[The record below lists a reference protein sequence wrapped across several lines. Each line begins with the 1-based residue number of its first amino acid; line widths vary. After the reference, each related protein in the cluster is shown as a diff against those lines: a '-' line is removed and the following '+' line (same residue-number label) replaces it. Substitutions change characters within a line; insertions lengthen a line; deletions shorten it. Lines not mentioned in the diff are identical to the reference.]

1 MHSLA
6 INFSKTFISTDLFL
20 FFVFRARSILI
31 VVSSQVL
38 ICILSILSRLEK
50 YQSSAIVIVM
60 SFNFYLIP
68 CIQTKY
74 VFEVG
79 LLYIFCQIFYLNCW
93 PLLFCVMPTIWAS
106 FSSLVSRLCVFITTM
121 ICIPSLMMGSAPLF
135 RMLSTRPMPCTF
147 QRWTLPTTALT
158 STAAW
163 SRPWRLATRG

>member
-6 INFSKTFISTDLFL
+6 IDFSKTINSSSLAL
-20 FFVFRARSILI
+20 FFMFRARSILI
-31 VVSSQVL
+31 VVPSQVL

-50 YQSSAIVIVM
+50 YQSSAIVIIM
-60 SFNFYLIP
+60 SFNFDLIP
-68 CIQTKY
+68 CEQTKY

-93 PLLFCVMPTIWAS
+93 PLLFCVMPVIWAS

-121 ICIPSLMMGSAPLF
+121 ISIPSLMMGSPPLL
-135 RMLSTRPMPCTF
+135 RMFSTCPMPCTS

-158 STAAW
+158 PTAAR
-163 SRPWRLATRG
+163 SRTWRLATRR